1 MSIKT
6 VRSPETDSKKP
17 IACPHYLGLGYS
29 WDHLVK
35 DLDIFAKESDIYSGA
50 TLKTLY
56 QDYGDDSAFPLVH
69 KFTLYL
75 DSYHDDDSES
85 LEDSEDSV
93 DSDDAI
99 HANIGAFVCWV
110 KQVLPKVDE
119 IWLIL
124 DSYFDLHDHHDHHC
138 SYFLSKLYQ
147 LGTRVAYRCV
157 STRDVLAGLC
167 LDEIRNL
174 ASLDFRD
181 EPGRSN
187 SSEQCVQLARQNA
200 QTLQF
205 LSLVSDQ
212 FSDLTSLIQNP
223 DGSNVV
229 YPCLLQ
235 YPFGDDTFF
244 RGNSATLEIVAMRMD
259 SFTVSIL
266 CQFSAFSPTSHPKLR
281 CVKWK
286 ERKGLVPDSFAT
298 NEEKTR
304 FVLSIGP
311 RAPVREIS
319 GISSSDGLLSVLS
332 LPGDHTSIQVLLI
345 PTIDL
350 DLWQAISLIKALP
363 LLSDLHAPLPIFESL
378 PNGVTWFNISEHLV
392 STYAPMGRR
401 FRCWHLELCS
411 ARSFTVDVW
420 CVLLLA
426 LICPNFDYVSN
437 HPSQRESFMEYLER
451 AIDLDRFRPYAPR
464 LCRLLFKGWRD
475 C

>member
-35 DLDIFAKESDIYSGA
+35 DLDIFAKEGDIYSGA

-75 DSYHDDDSES
+75 DSYHDGDSES

-119 IWLIL
+119 IWVIL
-124 DSYFDLHDHHDHHC
+124 DN
-138 SYFLSKLYQ
+138 
-147 LGTRVAYRCV
+147 
-157 STRDVLAGLC
+157 VLAGLC

-200 QTLQF
+200 RTLQF

-212 FSDLTSLIQNP
+212 FN
-223 DGSNVV
+223 
-229 YPCLLQ
+229 
-235 YPFGDDTFF
+235 
-244 RGNSATLEIVAMRMD
+244 
-259 SFTVSIL
+259 
-266 CQFSAFSPTSHPKLR
+266 
-281 CVKWK
+281 
-286 ERKGLVPDSFAT
+286 
-298 NEEKTR
+298 
-304 FVLSIGP
+304 
-311 RAPVREIS
+311 
-319 GISSSDGLLSVLS
+319 
-332 LPGDHTSIQVLLI
+332 
-345 PTIDL
+345 
-350 DLWQAISLIKALP
+350 
-363 LLSDLHAPLPIFESL
+363 
-378 PNGVTWFNISEHLV
+378 
-392 STYAPMGRR
+392 
-401 FRCWHLELCS
+401 
-411 ARSFTVDVW
+411 VW

-437 HPSQRESFMEYLER
+437 HPSQRESFMEDLER

-464 LCRLLFKGWRD
+464 LRRLLFKGWRD